1 MVKCFNKSGYE
12 KVNEDSSDYFDNLL
26 DDVSKYFN
34 NDEETNIWK
43 RLGIKIKFFLYSLV
57 HREPKV

>member
-1 MVKCFNKSGYE
+1 MVPCFNKSGYE

-26 DDVSKYFN
+26 DDVSQYFN